1 MISHELRTPLNG
13 MLGFAQL
20 LKMSDQP
27 VLNEEQNEQADGILD
42 SGGYLLSLIEELL
55 DLSKIESHKL
65 RVAIEEIS
73 LADILSESVL
83 ILNPAATGF
92 NIKIINNVENNYLVK
107 ADAKRLKQVFI
118 NLIYCNYSAILKTG
132 TRSTISTLKT
142 SIILVWTS
150 SSRARTHINI
160 SQ

>member
-118 NLIYCNYSAILKTG
+118 NLI
-132 TRSTISTLKT
+132 
-142 SIILVWTS
+142 
-150 SSRARTHINI
+150 
-160 SQ
+160 